1 MPAVVADGTVKLT
14 EAEKLPLPSVLTLVG
29 DVVTAT
35 PSNLNPDTVE
45 PAANPCPCTVTVTP
59 GLAGSPAEEFA
70 GVNTSTGLTVKLAP
84 VAVSVWFCSSIATNE
99 RMPAGTFG
107 TVQLPFGWVP
117 AMVPSELAVSTH
129 TTSVSKVLEPIWTKI
144 ASPAVQP
151 WPDTV
156 KPRPGAPEIGDTTTV
171 RVVVGPACLSPSA
184 RAGPAL
190 LVAVRAADIGAGVAR
205 ASTTASNDPT
215 MTKNAAVEND
225 HRRLA
230 PNIRQER
237 IAPPH
242 PPDVVLPPTGRA
254 QCFASTAAS
263 QDAVGPV
270 WDSRLQ
276 GLSSEGGAMI
286 DHVTAN
292 VDDLDAAKAFYTEA
306 LAPLGYSPQM
316 EFEGA
321 AVGFGTG
328 EGIPAFWITDREGR
342 GATYVAF
349 SAKDR
354 ATVDAFHSAALN
366 AGGNDNGAPGLR
378 PHLHENYYGAF
389 VHDAYGNNI
398 EAVCHLP
405 G

>member
-1 MPAVVADGTVKLT
+1 
-14 EAEKLPLPSVLTLVG
+14 
-29 DVVTAT
+29 
-35 PSNLNPDTVE
+35 
-45 PAANPCPCTVTVTP
+45 
-59 GLAGSPAEEFA
+59 
-70 GVNTSTGLTVKLAP
+70 
-84 VAVSVWFCSSIATNE
+84 
-99 RMPAGTFG
+99 
-107 TVQLPFGWVP
+107 
-117 AMVPSELAVSTH
+117 
-129 TTSVSKVLEPIWTKI
+129 
-144 ASPAVQP
+144 
-151 WPDTV
+151 
-156 KPRPGAPEIGDTTTV
+156 
-171 RVVVGPACLSPSA
+171 
-184 RAGPAL
+184 
-190 LVAVRAADIGAGVAR
+190 
-205 ASTTASNDPT
+205 
-215 MTKNAAVEND
+215 
-225 HRRLA
+225 
-230 PNIRQER
+230 
-237 IAPPH
+237 
-242 PPDVVLPPTGRA
+242 
-254 QCFASTAAS
+254 
-263 QDAVGPV
+263 
-270 WDSRLQ
+270 
-276 GLSSEGGAMI
+276 MI

-342 GATYVAF
+342 GATHVAF